1 MKKTLQKNIH
11 CASDMYSFD
20 FSFGEHWLL
29 TPEET
34 MDYLNEWLDK
44 ISLGK
49 EMNCEPLAK
58 VIGIESE

>member
-1 MKKTLQKNIH
+1 
-11 CASDMYSFD
+11 MYSFD
-20 FSFGEHWLL
+20 FSSGEHWLL